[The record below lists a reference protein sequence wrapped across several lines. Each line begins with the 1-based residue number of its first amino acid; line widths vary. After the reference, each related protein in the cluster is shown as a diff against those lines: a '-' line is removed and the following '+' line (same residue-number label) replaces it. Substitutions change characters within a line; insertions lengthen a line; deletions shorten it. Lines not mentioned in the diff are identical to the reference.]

1 MSAAPLP
8 SRADIRLPTWL
19 EMWPLP
25 AAPVSDEAAMRLA
38 LAIARENVAR
48 REGGPFGAVLR
59 SDVDGRIISLGV
71 NLVPVTGMA
80 PLHGEIVAILMAG
93 KELAPNSAT
102 LFSSSEP
109 CIMCLGAS
117 HWASVTRI
125 VSGALRAD
133 AEAIGFIEGE
143 GCEALGAQMA
153 ARGVKF
159 DAGLLRAEAVEVFRL
174 YAEGGGPIYGPK
186 RG

>member
-1 MSAAPLP
+1 VSEHARHHRSDIALP
-8 SRADIRLPTWL
+8 AWL
-19 EMWPLP
+19 QMWPLP
-25 AAPVSDEAAMRLA
+25 AAPVSDEAAMKLA

-59 SDVDGRIISLGV
+59 AESDGSILSVGV
-71 NLVPVTGMA
+71 NLVPVTGVA
-80 PLHGEIVAILMAG
+80 VLHAEIVAFLMAG
-93 KELAPNSAT
+93 RELAPGAAT
-102 LFSSSEP
+102 LFTSSEP

-117 HWASVTRI
+117 HWANTPRI
-125 VSGALRAD
+125 VSAALRED

-143 GCEALGAQMA
+143 GCAPLMAQMKE
-153 ARGVKF
+153 RGVRF
-159 DAGLLRAEAVEVFRL
+159 ESGLLRAEAVDIFRA

>member
-1 MSAAPLP
+1 MKLPERHTHAAVALP
-8 SRADIRLPTWL
+8 DWL
-19 EMWPLP
+19 QMWPLP
-25 AAPVSDEAAMRLA
+25 EAPVSDEACMRLA
-38 LAIARENVAR
+38 IAFARENVAR

-59 SDVDGRIISLGV
+59 SDVDGGIISVGV

-80 PLHGEIVAILMAG
+80 VMHGEIVAFMMAG
-93 KELAPNSAT
+93 KELAPNAAT

-125 VSGALRAD
+125 VSGALRSD

-143 GCEALGAQMA
+143 GCDQLMAQMA
-153 ARGVKF
+153 GRGVKF
-159 DAGLLRAEAVEVFRL
+159 DAGLLREEAIEVFRL
-174 YAEGGGPIYGPK
+174 YAEGGAPIYGPK
-186 RG
+186 Q

>member
-1 MSAAPLP
+1 
-8 SRADIRLPTWL
+8 
-19 EMWPLP
+19 MWPLP
-25 AAPVSDEAAMRLA
+25 EAPVTDETAMRLA

-59 SDVDGRIISLGV
+59 SDLDARIIAVGV
-71 NLVPVTGMA
+71 NLVPVTGVAVM
-80 PLHGEIVAILMAG
+80 HGEIVALLMAG
-93 KELAPNSAT
+93 REMAPGSAT

-117 HWASVTRI
+117 HWAGITRI

-133 AEAIGFIEGE
+133 AEAVGFIEGE
-143 GCEALGAQMA
+143 GCGPLMAQMA
-153 ARGVKF
+153 GRGVRF
-159 DAGLLRAEAVEVFRL
+159 DTGLMRDEAVAVFRL

-186 RG
+186 NTTPGAR